1 MVGRSISFWDD
12 LFSEAMLVLRS
23 VSSSSSFVI
32 HHYHHQP
39 APTTNHHCQ
48 QHTEA
53 WQDLHVPQELLAWLC
68 RERPESVT
76 LRNEL
81 FRHQNKPLY
90 IKLTLVVVSVAG
102 WGLDPSGFLHIVSF
116 LKPKD

>member
-1 MVGRSISFWDD
+1 
-12 LFSEAMLVLRS
+12 ML
-23 VSSSSSFVI
+23 
-32 HHYHHQP
+32 HPDQP
-39 APTTNHHCQ
+39 GKVYYQVTNHHCQ

-53 WQDLHVPQELLAWLC
+53 WQDLHVPEELLAWLC

-90 IKLTLVVVSVAG
+90 IKLTLVVVFVAG
-102 WGLDPSGFLHIVSF
+102 WGLDPSGFLHIVSV
-116 LKPKD
+116 LKPKNWGKRIHCDEQV